1 MSTTHATRWSAGFRR
16 GPITA
21 AAVIAGLVI
30 AGGFAAGDVQA
41 QERTRINKVIE
52 AIEQGRAAV
61 ANQDWRFVDME
72 HSPFSAAGIVE
83 AFAEADQDRD
93 DMGRMRLTPMVRI
106 PQEGD
111 EDFKWAV
118 KQVLDLGGLGVIVPH
133 VDTGEEAVRLVQ
145 AARYPPARDDAQ
157 PEPRGE
163 RGWGPGRAV
172 RLWGLDT
179 AEYHARADVWPLDP
193 DGELFVVAM
202 VESAEAVGNIDD
214 ILAAPISAIMVVP
227 GDMSI
232 DLGLGP
238 APGPGEP
245 SGSGRDVRQGPR
257 GVQGT
262 GSGDLRLRG
271 RRREAA
277 AADRRGLGIHPAAR
291 RIARRTRQ
299 VAARASAPA
308 ATSLP
313 APRRRPPA
321 YFASG
326 CGRTWNLTAFCSVP
340 GPPSRCH
347 AA

>member
-1 MSTTHATRWSAGFRR
+1 MRTTHTTRRSSTSTRRPRWLAGLL
-16 GPITA
+16 
-21 AAVIAGLVI
+21 IAGLLI
-30 AGGFAAGDVQA
+30 AGGFAAEDAGA

-72 HSPFSAAGIVE
+72 HSPFSAGGIME

-238 APGPGEP
+238 APGPENHP
-245 SGSGRDVRQGPR
+245 EVDAMYEKV
-257 GVQGT
+257 
-262 GSGDLRLRG
+262 L
-271 RRREAA
+271 AA
-277 AADRRGLGIHPAAR
+277 CKAQDRVIC
-291 RIARRTRQ
+291 
-299 VAARASAPA
+299 
-308 ATSLP
+308 
-313 APRRRPPA
+313 
-321 YFASG
+321 G
-326 CGRTWNLTAFCSVP
+326 CGDGAVRLQQRIDEGWQFILP
-340 GPPSRCH
+340 LGG
-347 AA
+347 

>member
-1 MSTTHATRWSAGFRR
+1 
-16 GPITA
+16 
-21 AAVIAGLVI
+21 
-30 AGGFAAGDVQA
+30 
-41 QERTRINKVIE
+41 
-52 AIEQGRAAV
+52 
-61 ANQDWRFVDME
+61 
-72 HSPFSAAGIVE
+72 
-83 AFAEADQDRD
+83 
-93 DMGRMRLTPMVRI
+93 MVRI

-172 RLWGLDT
+172 RLWGLNT

-202 VESAEAVGNIDD
+202 VESAEAVGNIED

-238 APGPGEP
+238 APGPENHPEVDAMYEKVLAACKAQDRVICGC
-245 SGSGRDVRQGPR
+245 
-257 GVQGT
+257 
-262 GSGDLRLRG
+262 GDG
-271 RRREAA
+271 
-277 AADRRGLGIHPAAR
+277 AAR
-291 RIARRTRQ
+291 LQQRIDEGWQ
-299 VAARASAPA
+299 FI
-308 ATSLP
+308 LP
-313 APRRRPPA
+313 L
-321 YFASG
+321 G
-326 CGRTWNLTAFCSVP
+326 G
-340 GPPSRCH
+340 
-347 AA
+347 